1 MALLSNVVREE
12 GERETRSKHVVV
24 CTGGVTDTLKK
35 DWGLQEVWH
44 NLVYPRFIRL
54 NNLTGTKDFGHWESK
69 DGKAVFQ
76 TGLPL
81 DLQRGFVKKR
91 IDHRHHAMDALVI
104 ACASPDIVNYLN
116 NQSAAN
122 PHARQDLQHLLC
134 DRKRE
139 IRKPWPTFTQD
150 AQKALEDL
158 VVSFKNT
165 VRVVNKASNT
175 YLRYDKDGKKKRF
188 KQEGEGLKAIR
199 KPMHKETYYGEV
211 NLIRKEMLPLK
222 RALEDVD
229 AIVDKELR
237 ACIKGLLRDGFNLQQ
252 VLANF
257 KAKDFKF
264 DKRDIKKVEVYVSSA
279 KSTPMVAT
287 RKSLDTSFNAKRIAD
302 ITDTGIQKIL
312 LNYLKANDN
321 SPEQAFT
328 PEGIAYFNEHITEYN
343 DGKSHQPILKVRV
356 SEIRGAKFAVG
367 QTGSKKTKFVEA
379 QSGTNLYFAIYEDK
393 EGKRNFKTIALD
405 EVAERLKTG
414 QTPVPET
421 NDAGLPLKFYLSPN
435 DLVYVPADEDRAAA
449 HPSIDKRRIYKMV
462 SATDRE
468 CYFLPFEVA
477 SIIADRV
484 EFEAK
489 NKVGRVIDALEYT
502 EQYESSAINKI
513 MIKDVCW
520 KLEVDRLGNIT
531 KIVR

>member
-1 MALLSNVVREE
+1 
-12 GERETRSKHVVV
+12 
-24 CTGGVTDTLKK
+24 
-35 DWGLQEVWH
+35 
-44 NLVYPRFIRL
+44 
-54 NNLTGTKDFGHWESK
+54 
-69 DGKAVFQ
+69 
-76 TGLPL
+76 
-81 DLQRGFVKKR
+81 
-91 IDHRHHAMDALVI
+91 
-104 ACASPDIVNYLN
+104 
-116 NQSAAN
+116 
-122 PHARQDLQHLLC
+122 
-134 DRKRE
+134 
-139 IRKPWPTFTQD
+139 
-150 AQKALEDL
+150 
-158 VVSFKNT
+158 
-165 VRVVNKASNT
+165 
-175 YLRYDKDGKKKRF
+175 
-188 KQEGEGLKAIR
+188 
-199 KPMHKETYYGEV
+199 
-211 NLIRKEMLPLK
+211 
-222 RALEDVD
+222 
-229 AIVDKELR
+229 
-237 ACIKGLLRDGFNLQQ
+237 
-252 VLANF
+252 
-257 KAKDFKF
+257 
-264 DKRDIKKVEVYVSSA
+264 
-279 KSTPMVAT
+279 MVAT
-287 RKSLDTSFNAKRIAD
+287 RKPLDTSFNAKRIAD

-328 PEGIAYFNEHITEYN
+328 PEGIAYLNEHIAEYN
-343 DGKSHQPILKVRV
+343 NGKRHQPILKVRV

-393 EGKRNFKTIALD
+393 EGKRNFETIALN
-405 EVAERLKTG
+405 VAAERLKTG

-421 NDAGLPLKFYLSPN
+421 NDAGQPLKFYLSPN